1 MSEPD
6 AERYQPLVAEEYMC
20 DRQLAY
26 FKRKLIAWRNEILR
40 VSGVTLQ
47 ELKEED
53 TRLADSSD
61 WASAEVQ
68 RHYHLRTRDRERKLL
83 VKIQQALERIEDG
96 SYGFCEETG
105 EPIGLE
111 RLDARPIATMCIEA
125 QERHERREKE
135 YRDA

>member
-1 MSEPD
+1 MSEPGS
-6 AERYQPLVAEEYMC
+6 ERYQPLNGEEYMC

-26 FKRKLIAWRNEILR
+26 FKRKLVAWRGEILR
-40 VSGVTLQ
+40 VSGLTLQ

-53 TRLADSSD
+53 TRLADTGD
-61 WASAEVQ
+61 WASAEIQ

-83 VKIQQALERIEDG
+83 SKIEQALKRIEDG

-111 RLDARPIATMCIEA
+111 RLDARPIATLCIEA
-125 QERHERREKE
+125 QERHERREKVHRE
-135 YRDA
+135 A